1 MHEGQLDRPN
11 GLKVY
16 KKVRL
21 VLMHAAVDIRLTSL
35 RESRMLVMKGRSSG
49 ATRNDTMETVT
60 SSTMMTLMRRP
71 MLMPQHVTHT
81 VISSLKVRTQTLYRS
96 CTTADVEFYFLELLA
111 PLTAAADLP
120 QHPSLSI
127 PYLSDTLTSMTRQA
141 CSMLH
146 REKRSLY
153 AVKNLLTKF
162 RGDDAFIPCGSL
174 NSEFDQQIFDIKPVY
189 GKFAAVKLHI
199 HPPESLMVGPPDPQ
213 RLDGSSGL
221 VSGASHDNTSDTV
234 DRLALA
240 GHERDGLKQSFANGD
255 TKVEQEIA
263 EIQRGEYTTSRAIDA
278 TMAENS
284 SPKEDSA
291 RMATEGI
298 ETRDTAVGTDA
309 TVEEVVALNE
319 EQEDRLNVS
328 PLPLSSQQDAHARP
342 PSTVAIG
349 SNDVPDEEAATLRS
363 PKDRALPS
371 PESLKDEPSIEN
383 IDDRHDTLPTTAI
396 GSTAEEIEAK
406 ATEEAE
412 DKEVGDES
420 QPVPRRMRT
429 RAQAQAASDKS
440 ASHTRTPS
448 PASWVPPVIHPL
460 YLMPESARPGR
471 DFGLPPDEAE
481 DTRRLL
487 MAFVQK
493 QEEVVRGAEKL
504 YEGLL
509 RADRMRQTVFKWC
522 KAEGHV
528 GEMSDGEDWYDKE
541 EWGLDEDLKKGQG
554 DEEEDTTTQGK
565 KSRKTRQHQ

>member
-1 MHEGQLDRPN
+1 
-11 GLKVY
+11 
-16 KKVRL
+16 
-21 VLMHAAVDIRLTSL
+21 
-35 RESRMLVMKGRSSG
+35 
-49 ATRNDTMETVT
+49 
-60 SSTMMTLMRRP
+60 MMTLMRWP

-81 VISSLKVRTQTLYRS
+81 AILSLKVRTQTLCRS
-96 CTTADVEFYFLELLA
+96 CTAANIDSYLSELLA
-111 PLTAAADLP
+111 PLTSAADLP
-120 QHPSLSI
+120 QHSSLSI

-141 CSMLH
+141 CTMLH

-174 NSEFDQQIFDIKPVY
+174 NSDFDQQIFDIKSVY
-189 GKFAAVKLHI
+189 GNLATAKLHI
-199 HPPESLMVGPPDPQ
+199 HPSESLMVSPPGPQ
-213 RLDGSSGL
+213 RLGGSSGL
-221 VSGASHDNTSDTV
+221 VSGASHHDTSDTV
-234 DRLALA
+234 DGLALA
-240 GHERDGLKQSFANGD
+240 GDEIIGLKQTITNGN
-255 TKVEQEIA
+255 TKREQGTA
-263 EIQRGEYTTSRAIDA
+263 EIQEGEYAASRA
-278 TMAENS
+278 TYS
-284 SPKEDSA
+284 TRVEDSA
-291 RMATEGI
+291 TKEHSTCMATEGI
-298 ETRDTAVGTDA
+298 ETRDTAVGADVTI
-309 TVEEVVALNE
+309 EEVAALNE

-328 PLPLSSQQDAHARP
+328 PLPLSPQQDPPARP
-342 PSTVAIG
+342 PSITAIG
-349 SNDVPDEEAATLRS
+349 SNDALDEETATGRS

-371 PESLKDEPSIEN
+371 PESLDDEHRIDSV
-383 IDDRHDTLPTTAI
+383 DDRHDTLPIAANGLTVDGTEVKAI
-396 GSTAEEIEAK
+396 ED
-406 ATEEAE
+406 AE
-412 DKEVGDES
+412 DEGVGDES

-440 ASHTRTPS
+440 ASHTRTSS

-460 YLMPESARPGR
+460 YLMPESARPDR
-471 DFGLPPDEAE
+471 DHGLPPNEAE

-487 MAFVQK
+487 TAFVQK

-565 KSRKTRQHQ
+565 KSRKTRQQQ

>member
-1 MHEGQLDRPN
+1 
-11 GLKVY
+11 
-16 KKVRL
+16 
-21 VLMHAAVDIRLTSL
+21 
-35 RESRMLVMKGRSSG
+35 
-49 ATRNDTMETVT
+49 
-60 SSTMMTLMRRP
+60 MRRP

-81 VISSLKVRTQTLYRS
+81 AISSLKVRTPALYRS
-96 CTTADVEFYFLELLA
+96 CMSTAIDHHLPELLA
-111 PLTAAADLP
+111 PLTSAADLSR
-120 QHPSLSI
+120 HPSLSI

-141 CSMLH
+141 CTMLH

-174 NSEFDQQIFDIKPVY
+174 NSDFDQQIFDIKPVY
-189 GKFAAVKLHI
+189 GKLATIKLHI
-199 HPPESLMVGPPDPQ
+199 HPLESPTVSPPGPP
-213 RLDGSSGL
+213 RSGGSSGL
-221 VSGASHDNTSDTV
+221 LSGASHNDASDIA
-234 DRLALA
+234 DGLALEEHGRIELNESTANRNTEMEQGTA
-240 GHERDGLKQSFANGD
+240 GIQS
-255 TKVEQEIA
+255 
-263 EIQRGEYTTSRAIDA
+263 GEYTDTRATYAAMADVSA
-278 TMAENS
+278 T
-284 SPKEDSA
+284 KERSA
-291 RMATEGI
+291 CMATEGI

-309 TVEEVVALNE
+309 TVEEVAALNE
-319 EQEDRLNVS
+319 EQEDRPNVS
-328 PLPLSSQQDAHARP
+328 PLPLSPQQDAHARP
-342 PSTVAIG
+342 PTTAAIG
-349 SNDVPDEEAATLRS
+349 SNDVPDEETAADS
-363 PKDRALPS
+363 PKDRVLPS
-371 PESLKDEPSIEN
+371 PESLRDEPC
-383 IDDRHDTLPTTAI
+383 IDIMDDEHDTLPTTANGLI
-396 GSTAEEIEAK
+396 AEGADAK
-406 ATEEAE
+406 ATEDAE
-412 DKEVGDES
+412 DEEVGDQS
-420 QPVPRRMRT
+420 QSVPRRMRT

-460 YLMPESARPGR
+460 YLMPESARPDR
-471 DFGLPPDEAE
+471 DFGLPPNEAE

-487 MAFVQK
+487 TAFVQK